1 MADVLPEFDQLILYN
16 SNNRWS
22 VKYIVKSREIN
33 SLFEIAE
40 VREGILNQLF
50 LQVLEGVNLYI
61 KPVAPAKGDEGSS
74 RQRIVLLQIFDQSI
88 TIRTVPKIGIGPD
101 GGILSKLPKPVRT
114 NSTQKIGIPYST
126 IESAIDDFNFQKTV
140 TLMVNEIDNIVTQ
153 SD

>member
-61 KPVAPAKGDEGSS
+61 RPVAPAEKDEG
-74 RQRIVLLQIFDQSI
+74 RRIVLLQIFDQSI